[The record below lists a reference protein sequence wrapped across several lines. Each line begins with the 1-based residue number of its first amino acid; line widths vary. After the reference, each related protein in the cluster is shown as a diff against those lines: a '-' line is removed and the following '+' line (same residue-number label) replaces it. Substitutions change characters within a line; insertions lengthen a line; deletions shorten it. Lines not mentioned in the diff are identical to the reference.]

1 MHPTA
6 SPNFFNLKVM
16 FTLQLRRSNFVQ
28 LGRLKNLQILSETN
42 RVRWGKFRRVFF
54 YLVMIAREVV

>member
-1 MHPTA
+1 
-6 SPNFFNLKVM
+6 M